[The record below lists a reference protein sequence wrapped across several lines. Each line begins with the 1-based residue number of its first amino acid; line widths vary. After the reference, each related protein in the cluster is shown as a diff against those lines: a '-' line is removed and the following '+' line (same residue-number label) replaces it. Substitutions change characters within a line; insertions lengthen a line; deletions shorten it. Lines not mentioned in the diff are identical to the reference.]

1 MTIQEIAHPP
11 IATRDAWLAARKTL
25 LAHEK
30 EVTKHYDRVSA
41 ERRRLPMVKLDK
53 TYTFDGPEG
62 KRSLRDLF
70 DGHRQLIVYHFMFD
84 PTWENGCDGCTGYVN
99 ELADLSMLPARDTQ
113 FVLISRA
120 PLEKLQ
126 AYKARKGWDRP
137 WYSSFGSDFNYDF
150 QVTTDRGET
159 HGLSVFFRI
168 DDDVFH
174 CYSTYNRGTESLT
187 DSYRLLDMTPYGRQ
201 EDWEDS
207 PSGWPQRPTYGQ
219 DYLVPSAREDIMRV
233 GRYLLVTNATGM
245 AR

>member
-1 MTIQEIAHPP
+1 MSIRDLAHPP
-11 IATRDAWLAARKTL
+11 IATRDEWLAARNTL

-53 TYTFDGPEG
+53 TYSFDGPEG
-62 KRSLRDLF
+62 TRGLLDLF

-84 PTWENGCDGCTGYVN
+84 PAWENGCDGCTGFVN
-99 ELADLSMLPARDTQ
+99 ELADLSLLSARDTQ

-126 AYKARKGWDRP
+126 AYKARNGWDRP

-174 CYSTYNRGTESLT
+174 TYSTYNRGTESLT
-187 DSYRLLDMTPYGRQ
+187 DSYRLLDVTPYGRQ

-207 PSGWPQRPTYGQ
+207 PAGWPQRPTYG
-219 DYLVPSAREDIMRV
+219 
-233 GRYLLVTNATGM
+233 
-245 AR
+245 

>member
-1 MTIQEIAHPP
+1 MTIQDLAHPR
-11 IATRDAWLAARKTL
+11 IATNDEWLAARDTL

-30 EVTKHYDRVSA
+30 ELTKHYDRVSA
-41 ERRRLPMVKLDK
+41 ERRRLPMVKLEK

-62 KRSLRDLF
+62 KRSLADLF
-70 DGHRQLIVYHFMFD
+70 DGQHQLIVYHFMFD
-84 PTWENGCDGCTGYVN
+84 PAWENGCDGCTGYVN

-120 PLEKLQ
+120 PLDKLQ

-150 QVTTDRGET
+150 HTTTDTGET

-168 DDDVFH
+168 DDDIFH
-174 CYSTYNRGTESLT
+174 TYSTYNRGTEALT

-207 PSGWPQRPTYGQ
+207 PSGWPQRPTYG
-219 DYLVPSAREDIMRV
+219 
-233 GRYLLVTNATGM
+233 
-245 AR
+245 

>member
-11 IATRDAWLAARKTL
+11 IATRDEWLAARKTL

-41 ERRRLPMVKLDK
+41 ERRRLPMVKLEK

-62 KRSLRDLF
+62 KRSLLDLF
-70 DGHRQLIVYHFMFD
+70 DGHHQLIVYHFMFD
-84 PTWENGCDGCTGYVN
+84 PTWENGCDGCTGFVN

-126 AYKARKGWDRP
+126 AYKTRKGWDRP

-150 QVTTDRGET
+150 QVTTDKGET

-174 CYSTYNRGTESLT
+174 TYSTYNRGTESLT
-187 DSYRLLDMTPYGRQ
+187 DSYRLLDVTPYGRQ

-207 PSGWPQRPTYGQ
+207 PAGWPQHPTYG
-219 DYLVPSAREDIMRV
+219 
-233 GRYLLVTNATGM
+233 
-245 AR
+245 

>member
-1 MTIQEIAHPP
+1 MTTQDLAHPN

-30 EVTKHYDRVSA
+30 ELTKHYDRVSA
-41 ERRRLPMVKLDK
+41 ERRRLPMVKLEK
-53 TYTFDGPEG
+53 TYMFDGPEG
-62 KRSLRDLF
+62 KRSLYDLF
-70 DGHRQLIVYHFMFD
+70 DGHHQLIVYHFMFD
-84 PTWENGCDGCTGYVN
+84 PAWENGCDGCTGYVN

-126 AYKARKGWDRP
+126 AYKTRKGWDRP

-150 QVTTDRGET
+150 QVTTDKGET

-168 DDDVFH
+168 DDDIFH
-174 CYSTYNRGTESLT
+174 TYSTYNRGTESLT

-207 PSGWPQRPTYGQ
+207 PTGWPQHPTYG
-219 DYLVPSAREDIMRV
+219 
-233 GRYLLVTNATGM
+233 
-245 AR
+245 

>member
-1 MTIQEIAHPP
+1 MTIQETAHPP
-11 IATRDAWLAARKTL
+11 IVTRDAWLTARKTL

-30 EVTKHYDRVSA
+30 ELTKHYDRVSA
-41 ERRRLPMVKLDK
+41 ERRRLPMVKLEK
-53 TYTFDGPEG
+53 TYTFDGSEG
-62 KRSLRDLF
+62 KRSLIDLF
-70 DGHRQLIVYHFMFD
+70 DGHCQLIVYHFMFD
-84 PTWENGCDGCTGYVN
+84 PAWENGCDGCTGYVN

-126 AYKARKGWDRP
+126 AYKARKGWDLP

-150 QVTTDRGET
+150 QVTTDKGET

-174 CYSTYNRGTESLT
+174 TYSTYNRGTESLT

-207 PSGWPQRPTYGQ
+207 PSGWPQHPTYG
-219 DYLVPSAREDIMRV
+219 
-233 GRYLLVTNATGM
+233 
-245 AR
+245 